1 MALIYANHKPGFPQE
16 NLVYGLEFAMSEK
29 QILPTVKTKRNRA
42 TQGGSRMANHKP
54 GFPQENLVYGL
65 EKTTSEKQLLP
76 TDKTLR

>member
-1 MALIYANHKPGFPQE
+1 MANHKPGFPQE
-16 NLVYGLEFAMSEK
+16 NLVYGLEKTTSEK
-29 QILPTVKTKRNRA
+29 QLLPTDKSLRYKA

-76 TDKTLR
+76 TDKSLR